1 LHVGR
6 LLADLAAARPVPIPV
21 YGELGAVNTLV
32 VGRAAARN
40 RGPQI
45 GEGLAGSFMLGVGQ
59 FCTKPG
65 IAVVPSGVDGAELVR
80 ALTDRV
86 AAAGA
91 GTMLSER
98 TAGAYADGIG
108 RLLAAPGVE
117 VLARGGDRPAEGFWG
132 TPLLLRARPDAL
144 EGPLLEECFG
154 PELID
159 EDRPLATGLLEQVQR
174 TAGRIVWNGYPTGVA
189 VAWAM
194 HHGGPY
200 PAATNPLHTSVGTS
214 AIRRWLRPVCFQ
226 DVPQELLPDELRDA
240 APEHARVPRRVDG
253 TLVLR

>member
-1 LHVGR
+1 
-6 LLADLAAARPVPIPV
+6 
-21 YGELGAVNTLV
+21 
-32 VGRAAARN
+32 
-40 RGPQI
+40 
-45 GEGLAGSFMLGVGQ
+45 M
-59 FCTKPG
+59 
-65 IAVVPSGVDGAELVR
+65 
-80 ALTDRV
+80 
-86 AAAGA
+86 
-91 GTMLSER
+91 MLSER
-98 TAGAYADGIG
+98 TAGAYADGVG

-117 VLARGGDRPAEGFWG
+117 VLARGGDRPPEGFWG

-154 PELID
+154 PELIVVEYDTDDDALATLRRFGPALTASIHADD
-159 EDRPLATGLLEQVQR
+159 EDRPLAAGLLEQVQR
-174 TAGRIVWNGYPTGVA
+174 TAGRVVWNGYPTGVA

-214 AIRRWLRPVCFQ
+214 AVRRWLRPVCFQ